1 MPGPPAW
8 PFVPQLALAAPDFG
22 LALWGQSIGDH
33 VGLTHKPRGES
44 HYRSRTERN
53 RKPDR
58 AQPTPLWSLPDLVVV
73 SISELLCRPC
83 ALHEG
88 RIRVGALCRWSWVYG
103 CWCLGLADLGPL
115 VGARSCESLRLRLV
129 GCKLGLSECV
139 FH

>member
-44 HYRSRTERN
+44 PYRSRTESQVERSL
-53 RKPDR
+53 RR
-58 AQPTPLWSLPDLVVV
+58 SGWSLPDLVVG

-88 RIRVGALCRWSWVYG
+88 RIRVGALCRWSWVYTAAG
-103 CWCLGLADLGPL
+103 ASGWPTLAP
-115 VGARSCESLRLRLV
+115 SLEPDPATLRV
-129 GCKLGLSECV
+129 PAIAAGRV
-139 FH
+139 